1 MSIQNETK
9 ADRYHAES
17 KESVEA
23 VLERMCKALGR
34 DPSLGGYAKA
44 LDISDATIRTWR
56 RRGEVTTRFIR
67 AFATEHGLDE
77 RFLMYGDEPSVTPL
91 RVVAE
96 EPRPPK
102 GSAAGD
108 LLLSWREVLVIAVDE
123 LREQGVS
130 LPGEKLCEV
139 VDLLMEFQELGM
151 HVDRESVAKQLRL
164 VAA

>member
-17 KESVEA
+17 RESVDA
-23 VLERMCKALGR
+23 VLERMCRAIGR
-34 DPSLGGYAKA
+34 DPALGGYAKA

-56 RRGEVTTRFIR
+56 RRGEVTVKFIR
-67 AFATEHGLDE
+67 TFAAEHGLDE
-77 RFLMYGDEPSVTPL
+77 RQLMYGDQPPTPVL
-91 RVVAE
+91 AFAA
-96 EPRPPK
+96 EPRPPA

-108 LLLSWREVLVIAVDE
+108 ALLTWREVLVIAVDE
-123 LREQGVS
+123 LRAQGVS
-130 LPGEKLCEV
+130 LPGEKLADV